1 MKTLTQS
8 KSFAFRLCF
17 WSCISVAM
25 LGISMVAHSAPSE
38 TSQGQ
43 SAQKLNN
50 LYQVVKENPK
60 LEKTWIE
67 IGYLNLELDQPQ
79 KALDAFNQAIS
90 LNPGNE
96 TIKLQRGYLLQ
107 RLGKNREASQTFR
120 DLENSK
126 NQDISLKANDAH
138 TATRGLPDRVF
149 PSPFFGEI
157 YLAPEYNSHWGL
169 TTLPVQ
175 ARVGA
180 SFGTTYA
187 VEPYLSY
194 RDTIDNRTGTNGAFG
209 SQIYNDTVAV
219 MAAGLRL
226 KPDRS
231 IPLTFFIEEG
241 RAYDRLDSPTRERW
255 RSDTRGGFLF
265 YKEWRGQLPL
275 VGPVGSPRFVSDL
288 YADTVYFSRYSGNWI
303 SYLRFRPGYRFYDG
317 DMSAADLYVHAAI
330 NSDSRNEID
339 NRYTELGVG
348 VAYRIYAPLRLTLRT
363 VGIHVQPK
371 EGRPSYDTLKII
383 LEHESRF

>member
-1 MKTLTQS
+1 MKKPF
-8 KSFAFRLCF
+8 KSMGFISSLCF
-17 WSCISVAM
+17 
-25 LGISMVAHSAPSE
+25 LGCLSTLILATSPVAHADPLE
-38 TSQGQ
+38 NTQAQ
-43 SAQKLNN
+43 STEKLKN
-50 LYQVVKENPK
+50 LYQSVKENPK
-60 LEKTWIE
+60 LEKIWAE
-67 IGYLNLELDQPQ
+67 IGYLHLELGQNQ
-79 KALDAFNQAIS
+79 NALDAFDQALS
-90 LNPGNE
+90 LNPNNE
-96 TIKLQRGYLLQ
+96 SLKLQRGYLLQ
-107 RLGKNREASQTFR
+107 SLGKNRDAAQTFR

-138 TATRGLPDRVF
+138 TATRGLPNRIF
-149 PSPFFGEI
+149 PSPYFGEI
-157 YLAPEYNSHWGL
+157 YLAPEYNSHWSL

-175 ARVGA
+175 ARFGA

-187 VEPYLSY
+187 IEPYISY
-194 RDTIDNRTGTNGAFG
+194 RDTIDNRTGTNGTFG

-219 MAAGLRL
+219 MAGGLRF
-226 KPDRS
+226 KPDRT
-231 IPLTFFIEEG
+231 IPLSFFIEQG

-275 VGPVGSPRFVSDL
+275 VGSVGSPRLVSDL

-317 DMSAADLYVHAAI
+317 DVNAADLYLHAAI
-330 NSDSRNEID
+330 NTDSRNEID
-339 NRYTELGVG
+339 NRYTELGFG
-348 VAYRIYAPLRLTLRT
+348 VAYRFYAPLRLTFRA
-363 VGIHVQPK
+363 VGIHIQPK